1 MNKEKPMKTKQL
13 HITRIRV
20 NEDNPRQIKEE
31 RFNKLISSLV
41 VFPKMLELRP
51 ITVDKDIIALGGNM
65 RFRGLMA
72 ILDMSVN
79 EIRDIIEKSRK
90 MINKPQSERDA
101 LLEYWLD
108 WKKDP
113 VVEVGDASDLTE
125 EERREFIAKDNIEY
139 GEWDNDELANK
150 WDNEDLIE
158 WGVDVWSDDSDYSEK
173 NKEINVGDISDEVT
187 LKLKYS
193 EGVYNRVKAKL
204 SELAGTPEEALLK
217 LLGL

>member
-1 MNKEKPMKTKQL
+1 MKTKQL

-90 MINKPQSERDA
+90 MINKPQYERDA

-139 GEWDNDELANK
+139 GEWDSDELANK

-158 WGVDVWSDDSDYSEK
+158 WGVDVWADDSDYSEK
-173 NKEINVGDISDEVT
+173 NKEINVGDINDEVT

-193 EGVYNRVKAKL
+193 ESIYNRVKAKL

>member
-1 MNKEKPMKTKQL
+1 MKTKQL

-150 WDNEDLIE
+150 WTMRILSNGESMSGPMIA
-158 WGVDVWSDDSDYSEK
+158 
-173 NKEINVGDISDEVT
+173 EINVGDISDEVT

-193 EGVYNRVKAKL
+193 KGVYNRVKAKL